1 MEFNKIDIQAPLSYE
16 TLRNTLYE
24 WRRSGTNSSNFNVL
38 DTPGHLFFK
47 VIFHFWNGDAY
58 GNGDGLENG
67 LLAPTWSW
75 GNTSS
80 ENQNTTDSISQRD
93 EINSEISGFMDN
105 QNSWV
110 DNCNSSSF
118 KNMSSIDNSAYNYL
132 IRNDELE
139 RAEKLKQ
146 FIILLSNIST
156 YSPWYFYEISGLD
169 GLLERPNK
177 IGEDG
182 YKIEAPKQITIKC
195 LPDSGDQRIATLL
208 DLYRDV
214 SFSGINHR
222 WVLPGNLR
230 RFDMS
235 IYIFDSPISNLHF
248 NESKSGVMN
257 ENQNTSKDSSTF
269 PVSYKRIELH
279 DCEIDYN
286 ASKSGYSTLTNESGF
301 QQTFEIP
308 ISVNN
313 AIETRYNQY
322 MDRTIG
328 DLVAT
333 DLFRE
338 TYSYK
343 GIIDKIYT
351 DKPQTT
357 SAELITALQN
367 RLNTIT
373 LETPEKI
380 TRGVSNNIYGK
391 STTTGAS
398 INLYKI
404 IDDITGNKA
413 STFIKSQLLGNLYK
427 TSISD
432 LTDNL
437 ENLSKNISL
446 GNLGGVR
453 NNINQLSQIKNGW
466 YTKDMSNIYGSLN
479 K

>member
-1 MEFNKIDIQAPLSYE
+1 MEFKKIDEYTPLSYE

-58 GNGDGLENG
+58 GSGDGLENG
-67 LLAPTWSW
+67 LIAPTWSW
-75 GNTSS
+75 GNTGDK
-80 ENQNTTDSISQRD
+80 NQNVTDSVSQRD
-93 EINSEISGFMDN
+93 EINSEISSFMEV
-105 QNSWV
+105 QNDWV
-110 DNCNSSSF
+110 NRSSTSPF
-118 KNMSSIDNSAYNYL
+118 KYMAPIDNSAYNYL

-169 GLLERPNK
+169 GILERSNK
-177 IGEDG
+177 IGEDD

-222 WVLPGNLR
+222 WVLPGNMR

-235 IYIFDSPISNLHF
+235 IYIFDSPIANLHF
-248 NESKSGVMN
+248 SNKSSGVMD
-257 ENQNTSKDSSTF
+257 ENSTTSKNSTSF

-286 ASKSGYSTLTNESGF
+286 ATKSGYSSLTNEAGF

-308 ISVNN
+308 IFIGN
-313 AIETRYNQY
+313 AVETRYNQY

-343 GIIDKIYT
+343 GLIDKIYT
-351 DKPQTT
+351 DNPQST
-357 SAELITALQN
+357 STELITALQN
-367 RLNTIT
+367 RLDTIAI
-373 LETPEKI
+373 ESPQKI
-380 TRGVSNNIYGK
+380 VKSVSNNVYGK
-391 STTTGAS
+391 DTSTGRS

-413 STFIKSQLLGNLYK
+413 STFVKSQLLGNLYK

-437 ENLSKNISL
+437 ENLSKNVSL
-446 GNLGGVR
+446 GNIGGIR
-453 NNINQLSQIKNGW
+453 NNINQLSEIKNGW
-466 YTKDMSNIYGSLN
+466 YTKDLGNIYGSLN